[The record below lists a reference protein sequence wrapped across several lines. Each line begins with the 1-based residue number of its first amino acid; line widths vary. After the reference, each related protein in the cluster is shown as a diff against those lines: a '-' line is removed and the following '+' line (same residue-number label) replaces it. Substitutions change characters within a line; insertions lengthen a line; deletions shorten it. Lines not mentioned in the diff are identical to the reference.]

1 MTRDEQIRTH
11 LGLAHTCA
19 GRFKGRGIDYDDLF
33 TAGCVGLIKAVD
45 RYDPDTGCAFSTY
58 AVPVILGE
66 IRLLFREGGS
76 VRISR
81 SLQSLSIKARRIVEE
96 YRRDHVDDIRIDRL
110 AERLGTDVYQAQ
122 EALNASQSVL
132 SLSRS
137 IDEDGGVIDVPVP
150 SEEERVTERLS
161 LLQAMEAL
169 SMDERELIRLRYF
182 KRKTQ
187 SETAKILRTTQVQ
200 ISRREKKILIKMRA
214 MLI

>member
-76 VRISR
+76 VRVSR

-96 YRRDHVDDIRIDRL
+96 YRRDHADDIRIDRL

-182 KRKTQ
+182 KHKTQ
-187 SETAKILRTTQVQ
+187 SETAKVLNTTQVQ
-200 ISRREKKILIKMRA
+200 ISRREKKILMKMRV
-214 MLI
+214 MLT